1 MLTRKFLS
9 TASVALAIGLL
20 TPAQSSA
27 ATMTDLDALGF
38 NSNSHN
44 YLGVGVSGDGSVIV
58 GQIYDGTVY
67 HSFKFVGTTMT
78 DLGALGTFTDSLLNT
93 SNNSFTA
100 GVSGDGSVIVGVS
113 DNGTVEHA
121 FKYVGTTMTD
131 LGALGTNANPLL
143 NTSNN
148 SFAYAVSADGL
159 VIVGESYNGTKTCAY
174 KYIGT
179 TMTDIGALGTNAN
192 PLLNTL
198 NDSSAYGVS
207 KDGSVIVGKSNNGTV
222 DHAFKYVGTTMTDLG
237 ALGTNPNSLLNTSN
251 NSCAFGVSADGS
263 VIVGVSFNGTANHA
277 FKYVGTTMTDL
288 GALGTNT
295 DSLLNTSNDSQAM
308 AVSADGSV
316 IVGSSFNGTANHAFK
331 YVGTTMT
338 DLGALGTN
346 TDSLLNTR
354 NFSYALGVSADG
366 SVIVGYSFN
375 GTANHA
381 FVYTDAGMVDVVEW
395 MRSISGPAGILPIV
409 NSLTSLPMEGAHH
422 RPLMSLDMMGKKSQ
436 SWVTGDFGARSH
448 TSDSHTTSGEAGVSS
463 TFGNVVAGVAVGYSE
478 QNNDLLFGGS
488 SNISGQYILGEVDM
502 LPSDKK
508 SIVSLTTMIGNW
520 KSKTLRGY
528 GTGTGVDY
536 SLGSTNLNS
545 MSVRLR
551 IDGAPQKLI
560 RGPSITPFASFTW
573 SRTTADAYSESGG
586 SYDAQ
591 FNKQS
596 HVSKEGRLGLSTN
609 FKLSKSTTLLTTLEW
624 IHRFDKSESGFSGTD
639 IDHGALPFAVAG
651 SAIRSN
657 QARLGFDVDHKM
669 NPTTMLNFS
678 AHVTSV
684 GEAPDVSAAISLR
697 RAF

>member
-93 SNNSFTA
+93 ANNSFTA

-263 VIVGVSFNGTANHA
+263 VIVGV
-277 FKYVGTTMTDL
+277 
-288 GALGTNT
+288 
-295 DSLLNTSNDSQAM
+295 
-308 AVSADGSV
+308 
-316 IVGSSFNGTANHAFK
+316 SFNGTANHAFK

-684 GEAPDVSAAISLR
+684 GEAPDVSTALSLR